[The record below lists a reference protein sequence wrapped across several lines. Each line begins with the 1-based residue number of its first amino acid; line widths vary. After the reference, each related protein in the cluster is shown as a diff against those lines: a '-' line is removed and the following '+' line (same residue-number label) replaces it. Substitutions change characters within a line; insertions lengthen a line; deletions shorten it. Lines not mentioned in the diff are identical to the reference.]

1 MAIVKA
7 KSGKEYF
14 YSTKKYSDYDLRKI
28 KYDFINIPKEASDK
42 LKKLSKNF
50 KYGKELKRGKTIEA
64 MAWQYDIIKNTNRA
78 IVWRDGKFEVIENE
92 L

>member
-28 KYDFINIPKEASDK
+28 KYDFVNIPKETSDK
-42 LKKLSKNF
+42 LKTLSKDF

-78 IVWRDGKFEVIENE
+78 IVWRDGKFEVIENA
-92 L
+92 

>member
-1 MAIVKA
+1 MAVVKA

-14 YSTKKYSDYDLRKI
+14 YSSKKYSDYDFI
-28 KYDFINIPKEASDK
+28 KLKFDFVNIPKETSNK
-42 LKKLSKNF
+42 LKSLSKDF

-64 MAWQYDIIKNTNRA
+64 MAWQYDIIKNTDRA